1 MTLICANTKM
11 GYFKNPIIIK
21 ILAKNPSDEYL
32 TMGFWWEG
40 PGMAT
45 PLLVLS
51 AFLVS

>member
-1 MTLICANTKM
+1 MYNNNNKL
-11 GYFKNPIIIK
+11 
-21 ILAKNPSDEYL
+21 SDECL

-51 AFLVS
+51 AFFVSWTYTFP